1 MATPVL
7 HLIVGPNGAGKTT
20 LFERVIGPATGLE
33 FVNAD
38 RIAAERWP
46 GAEAESSYEAAKLA
60 AERRD
65 LLISARGSFAA
76 ETVFSHPSKLE
87 ILERARAAHYRT
99 YLHVV
104 LVSKELAVAR
114 VRKRVEDGGHDV
126 PREKIEQR
134 FDRLW
139 PLVAEAIT
147 LADEATVYDNARGS
161 FGLLARYAN
170 GSPTGAATWPAWTPE
185 ELRRAGRA

>member
-1 MATPVL
+1 LPTPVL

-20 LFERVIGPATGLE
+20 LFERVIGPATGIE

-65 LLISARGSFAA
+65 RLISVRGSFAA

-87 ILERARAAHYRT
+87 LLERAAAANYRT

-114 VRKRVEDGGHDV
+114 VAKRVEYGGHFV
-126 PREKIEQR
+126 PPDKIEQR
-134 FDRLW
+134 FERIW
-139 PLVAEAIT
+139 PLVAAAVP
-147 LADEATVYDNARGS
+147 LADEATVYDNARGT
-161 FGLLARYAN
+161 FEVLARYAK
-170 GSPTGAATWPAWTPE
+170 GSRTQVAEWPVWTPA
-185 ELRRAGRA
+185 ELRGAGT